1 MLKLGLRSVLAHRLR
16 FVLCTIAVLLG
27 VAFVGG
33 ALIFTD
39 TLSAALKKNFAG
51 HPADIVVSPVVNL
64 KNNPGLSNARAAT
77 LSSDLASRI
86 AAVPGV
92 AGTDPQLL
100 VPGVQV
106 LGSDGQPT
114 DAFGLPTYAAGWPH
128 DGHTATF
135 RLLDGKP
142 PWGQQQLGL
151 DQPTAKREGYEIGDQ
166 VKVVTPA
173 KAITATLTAITSP
186 NLSGTSAGAPLIT
199 FDAATAQLLLL
210 GRPGWTSIS
219 VAVQPGQDVE
229 TVSKAITDLVGKD
242 VSVRTAAQVSAD
254 GESALDE
261 SFGGFSAVLLLFAGI
276 ALFVGT
282 FLIINTFA
290 MLVAQRS
297 RELGM
302 LRAIGASRGQITRTV
317 LTEALVIG
325 AVGST
330 LGLLLGAGVAAAL
343 QAFYKSLDLAIPG
356 ANLQVSVATVIA
368 CYTVGIGI
376 TLLAAYPAARRAGKL
391 SPVAAMRD
399 DVSVPERSLL
409 VRLLIGGFLLL
420 MTAILCAAAFGLRG
434 LSATILLGLAAALAL
449 LGMVMTSPLVSRY
462 AVRGLMAPF
471 GRKAPVT
478 LGRRNAERNP
488 RRTSA
493 TASALMISLALISG
507 MVVIA
512 ASAKASINQN
522 LRDTIGTA
530 ELLVSA
536 DQPFSSQVGAKVAK
550 VQGVASVHRVRQMP
564 GEIDDHRITVAG
576 VDDGTID
583 GPIST
588 RFDSGSA
595 DGLKN
600 GEAVIPRNLARQLKL
615 TVAEKFVLTTTTGK
629 QTLTVA
635 GIIAPNRQLNA
646 VILGMPAFSQVGG
659 GTTDTTLYVEV
670 ADGTDSGIVG
680 RTVASQLTDY
690 PAVQVRDQQAYA
702 KSQRQPINMVLGA
715 IAMLLTLAI
724 LIAILGIVNTL
735 ALGVIER
742 TREIGLLRAIGMD
755 GPQLRRMLQVEAIAI
770 ALLGSL
776 LGLLIGILFGVAIQ
790 KVMKEDGLSVLDIP
804 VLQLAIAVLVAAA
817 VGVLAAVWPSRRAAK
832 LDVLRAIAT
841 E

>member
-1 MLKLGLRSVLAHRLR
+1 MLRLGLRSVLAHRLR
-16 FVLCTIAVLLG
+16 FVLCTVAVVLG

-51 HPADIVVSPVVNL
+51 SPADITVTPVEAFR
-64 KNNPGLSNARAAT
+64 NNGLSNARPAT
-77 LSSDLASRI
+77 LSTDLANQI
-86 AAVPGV
+86 ANVPGV

-100 VPGVQV
+100 VAGAQV

-114 DAFGLPTYAAGWPH
+114 DAFGLPTYAGSWPR
-128 DGHTATF
+128 DARTATF
-135 RLLDGKP
+135 RVLDGKA
-142 PWGQQQLGL
+142 PWGQRELAL

-173 KAITATLTAITSP
+173 KSITATLTAVTSP
-186 NLSGTSAGAPLIT
+186 NLSGPSAGAPLIT
-199 FDAATAQLLLL
+199 FDSATAQLLLL
-210 GRPGWTSIS
+210 GRSGWTSI
-219 VAVQPGQDVE
+219 
-229 TVSKAITDLVGKD
+229 TVSVEPGKDVQAVTQAIAKLVGKD
-242 VSVRTAAQVSAD
+242 VSVRTAAQVAAD
-254 GESALDE
+254 SENAVDNT
-261 SFGGFSAVLLLFAGI
+261 FGGFTAILLLFAGI

-282 FLIINTFA
+282 FLIVNTFA

-297 RELGM
+297 RELAL
-302 LRAIGASRGQITRTV
+302 LRAIGASRTQVTLTV
-317 LTEALVIG
+317 LTEAFVIG
-325 AVGST
+325 VAGST
-330 LGLLLGAGVAAAL
+330 IGLLLGAAVAAGL

-356 ANLQVSVATVIA
+356 ANLQISSATVIA
-368 CYTVGIGI
+368 CYVIGVGI
-376 TLLAAYPAARRAGKL
+376 TLFAAYPAARRAGQL

-420 MTAILCAAAFGLRG
+420 MTAILVPIAFSLQGLAAA
-434 LSATILLGLAAALAL
+434 ILLGLAAGLVL
-449 LGMVMTSPLVSRY
+449 VGVIMTSPLISRY
-462 AVRGLMAPF
+462 AVRALILPF

-507 MVVIA
+507 LVVIA
-512 ASAKASINQN
+512 ASAKASINQS
-522 LRDTIGTA
+522 LQDAIGSA
-530 ELLVSA
+530 ELLVSS
-536 DQPFSSQVGAKVAK
+536 DQPFSNQVGDTIAKVP
-550 VQGVASVHRVRQMP
+550 GVASVHRVRQMP
-564 GEIDDHRITVAG
+564 AELDGNRVTVAG

-583 GPIST
+583 GPIT
-588 RFDSGSA
+588 TKFDSGSA
-595 DGLKN
+595 DGLKA
-600 GEAVIPRNLARQLKL
+600 GDAVVPRNLARQLGLEVGKKY
-615 TVAEKFVLTTTTGK
+615 ELTTTTGK
-629 QTLTVA
+629 HSLRLT

-646 VILGMPAFSQVGG
+646 VILAMPAFVQAGG
-659 GTTDTTLYVEV
+659 AGTDNTLYVEV
-670 ADGTDSGIVG
+670 ADGTDFG
-680 RTVASQLTDY
+680 TVRQAVAGQLTDY

-702 KSQRQPINMVLGA
+702 QSQRQPINLVLGA

-724 LIAILGIVNTL
+724 LIAVLGIVNTL

-770 ALLGSL
+770 ALLGAL
-776 LGLLIGILFGVAIQ
+776 LGLLIGVLFGAAVQ
-790 KVMKEDGLSVLDIP
+790 KVMKEDGLGVLDIP
-804 VLQLAIAVLVAAA
+804 VLQLLIAVLVTGA

>member
-51 HPADIVVSPVVNL
+51 HPADIVVSPVVTL

-100 VPGVQV
+100 VPGGQI
-106 LGSDGQPT
+106 LGTDGKPT

-142 PWGQQQLGL
+142 PWGQQQLGI

-166 VKVVTPA
+166 VKVITPA

-219 VAVQPGQDVE
+219 VAVHPGQDVA
-229 TVSKAITDLVGKD
+229 TVSKAITELVGKD

-254 GESALDE
+254 AESALDD

-330 LGLLLGAGVAAAL
+330 LGLMLGAGVAAAL

-356 ANLQVSVATVIA
+356 SNLQVSVTTVIA
-368 CYTVGIGI
+368 CYAVGIGV

-399 DVSVPERSLL
+399 DASVPERSLL

-420 MTAILCAAAFGLRG
+420 MTAILCGAAFTLRG
-434 LSATILLGLAAALAL
+434 LPATILLGLAAALAL
-449 LGMVMTSPLVSRY
+449 LGVVMTSPLISRY
-462 AVRGLMAPF
+462 AVRGLMSPF

-507 MVVIA
+507 LVVIA

-522 LRDTIGTA
+522 LKDTIGTA

-536 DQPFSSQVGAKVAK
+536 DEPFSSQVGDKVAK
-550 VQGVASVHRVRQMP
+550 VNGVASVHRVRQMP
-564 GEIDDHRITVAG
+564 GDLDGNRITVAG

-588 RFDSGSA
+588 RFESGSA
-595 DGLKN
+595 NGLKD
-600 GEAVIPRNLARQLKL
+600 GQAVIPRNLARQLKL
-615 TVAEKFVLTTTTGK
+615 TVGEKFVLTTTTGK

-646 VILGMPAFSQVGG
+646 VILALPTFSQVGG

-670 ADGTDSGIVG
+670 ADGTDFATV
-680 RTVASQLTDY
+680 RQTVASQLTDY
-690 PAVQVRDQQAYA
+690 PTVEVRDQQAYA
-702 KSQRQPINMVLGA
+702 QSQRQPINLVLAA

-776 LGLLIGILFGVAIQ
+776 LGLLIGVLFGMAIQ
-790 KVMKEDGLSVLDIP
+790 NVMKEDGLSVLDIP
-804 VLQLAIAVLVAAA
+804 VLQLAIAVVVSAA

>member
-16 FVLCTIAVLLG
+16 FVLCTVAVLLG

-51 HPADIVVSPVVNL
+51 SPADITVTPVAAL
-64 KNNPGLSNARAAT
+64 KNNPGLSNARPAT
-77 LSSDLASRI
+77 LSSDLANRI
-86 AAVPGV
+86 AGVPGV
-92 AGTDPQLL
+92 AGTDPLVL
-100 VPGVQV
+100 VPGAQI
-106 LGSDGQPT
+106 LGTDGKPT

-128 DGHTATF
+128 NLRTATF
-135 RLLDGKP
+135 KLIDGKE
-142 PWGQQQLGL
+142 PWGQQQLAL

-173 KAITATLTAITSP
+173 RAITATLTAVTTP
-186 NLSGTSAGAPLIT
+186 NLSGASAGAPLIT

-210 GRPGWTSIS
+210 GRPGWTSITVS
-219 VAVQPGQDVE
+219 VLPGQDVQA
-229 TVSKAITDLVGKD
+229 VSQAIAKVVGKD

-254 GESALDE
+254 GENALDN

-282 FLIINTFA
+282 FLIVNTFA

-297 RELGM
+297 RELAM
-302 LRAIGASRGQITRTV
+302 LRAIGASRGQVTSTV
-317 LTEALVIG
+317 LLEALFIG

-330 LGLLLGAGVAAAL
+330 LGLLVGAAVAAGL

-356 ANLQVSVATVIA
+356 SSLQISVATVIA
-368 CYTVGIGI
+368 CYVVGVGV

-391 SPVAAMRD
+391 PPVAAMRD
-399 DVSVPERSLL
+399 DVSLPERSLL

-420 MTAILCAAAFGLRG
+420 MTLLLVAIAFTLQG
-434 LSATILLGLAAALAL
+434 LSAAILLGLAVGIAL
-449 LGMVMTSPLVSRY
+449 LGVVMTSPLISRY
-462 AVRGLMAPF
+462 AVRGLMSPF

-493 TASALMISLALISG
+493 TASALMISLALVSG
-507 MVVIA
+507 LVVIA
-512 ASAKASINQN
+512 ASAKASVNQN
-522 LRDTIGTA
+522 LQDAVGTA

-536 DQPFSSQVGAKVAK
+536 DEPFSGQVGDKVAK
-550 VQGVASVHRVRQMP
+550 VPGVAAVHRVRQMP
-564 GEIDDHRITVAG
+564 GDIAGHRITVAG
-576 VDDGTID
+576 VDDGTIA
-583 GPIST
+583 GPITT

-595 DGLKN
+595 DGLRD
-600 GEAVIPRNLARQLKL
+600 GEAVIPRNLAKQLEL
-615 TVAEKFVLTTTTGK
+615 VVAEKFELTTTTGK
-629 QTLTVA
+629 QTLRVA

-646 VILGMPAFSQVGG
+646 VVLGQPAFTRAGG
-659 GTTDTTLYVEV
+659 ATTDTTLYVEV
-670 ADGTDSGIVG
+670 ADGTDFG
-680 RTVASQLTDY
+680 TVRQAVAAQLIDY

-702 KSQRQPINMVLGA
+702 KSQRQPIDIILGV

-724 LIAILGIVNTL
+724 LIAVLGIVNTL

-755 GPQLRRMLQVEAIAI
+755 RPQLRRMLRVEAIAI
-770 ALLGSL
+770 ALLGAL
-776 LGLLIGILFGVAIQ
+776 LGLLIGVLFGAAIQ
-790 KVMKEDGLSVLDIP
+790 HVMREDGLSVLDIP
-804 VLQLAIAVLVAAA
+804 VLQLLIAIVVAGV

-832 LDVLRAIAT
+832 LDVLRAIAA

>member
-1 MLKLGLRSVLAHRLR
+1 MLRLGLRSVLAHRLR
-16 FVLCTIAVLLG
+16 FVLCTVAVVLG

-51 HPADIVVSPVVNL
+51 SPADITVTPVEAFRSNA
-64 KNNPGLSNARAAT
+64 GLSGARPAT
-77 LSSDLASRI
+77 LSSDLANQI
-86 AAVPGV
+86 ANVPGV

-100 VPGVQV
+100 AAGAQV

-114 DAFGLPTYAAGWPH
+114 DAFGLPTYAGSWPR
-128 DGHTATF
+128 DARTATF
-135 RLLDGKP
+135 RVLDGKA
-142 PWGQQQLGL
+142 PWGQHELAL

-166 VKVVTPA
+166 VKVVTPV
-173 KAITATLTAITSP
+173 KALTATLTAVTSP
-186 NLSGTSAGAPLIT
+186 NTSGPSAGAPLIT
-199 FDAATAQLLLL
+199 FDAATAQRLLL
-210 GRPGWTSIS
+210 GRAGWTSITVS
-219 VAVQPGQDVE
+219 VEPGQDVQAV
-229 TVSKAITDLVGKD
+229 TQAIAKIVGKN
-242 VSVRTAAQVSAD
+242 VSVRTAAQVAAD
-254 GESALDE
+254 SENAVDNT
-261 SFGGFSAVLLLFAGI
+261 FGGFTAILLLFAGI

-297 RELGM
+297 RELAM
-302 LRAIGASRGQITRTV
+302 VRAIGASRAQVTFTV
-317 LTEALVIG
+317 LTEAFVIG
-325 AVGST
+325 VAGST
-330 LGLLLGAGVAAAL
+330 LGLLLGAAVAAGL

-356 ANLQVSVATVIA
+356 ANLQISAATVIA
-368 CYTVGIGI
+368 CYVVGVGI
-376 TLLAAYPAARRAGKL
+376 TLFAAYPAARRAGQL

-420 MTAILCAAAFGLRG
+420 MTAILVPIAFTLQG
-434 LSATILLGLAAALAL
+434 LSATILLALGAALVL
-449 LGMVMTSPLVSRY
+449 VGVIMTSPLISRY
-462 AVRGLMAPF
+462 AVRALIAPF

-507 MVVIA
+507 LVVIA
-512 ASAKASINQN
+512 ASAKASINQS
-522 LRDTIGTA
+522 LQDAIGTA
-530 ELLVSA
+530 ELLVSS
-536 DQPFSSQVGAKVAK
+536 DEPFSSQVGDTVAK
-550 VQGVASVHRVRQMP
+550 VPGVASVHRVRQMP
-564 GEIDDHRITVAG
+564 GELDGNRITVAG
-576 VDDGTID
+576 IDDGTID
-583 GPIST
+583 GPIT
-588 RFDSGSA
+588 TTFDSGSA
-595 DGLKN
+595 DGLKA
-600 GEAVIPRNLARQLKL
+600 GDAVVPRNLARQLGLEVGK
-615 TVAEKFVLTTTTGK
+615 KYVLTTTTGK
-629 QTLTVA
+629 HTLRLT

-646 VILGMPAFSQVGG
+646 VILAMPAFVQAGG
-659 GTTDTTLYVEV
+659 AGTDNTLYVEV
-670 ADGTDSGIVG
+670 ADGTDPGTVG
-680 RTVASQLTDY
+680 LAVARQLTDY
-690 PAVQVRDQQAYA
+690 PAVRVRDQQAYA
-702 KSQRQPINMVLGA
+702 QTQRQPINFVLGA

-724 LIAILGIVNTL
+724 LIAVLGIVNTL

-770 ALLGSL
+770 ALLGAL
-776 LGLLIGILFGVAIQ
+776 LGLLIGVLFGAAVQ
-790 KVMKEDGLSVLDIP
+790 KVMKEDGLGVLDIP
-804 VLQLAIAVLVAAA
+804 VLQLLIAVLVTGA